1 MCAHR
6 TAPRTPAFIAAVFGH
21 VYCGRTPSRRP
32 AATAQYKEDHMDV
45 RDIMT
50 AEPACCDPDTGLQD
64 VARMMLDNDCG
75 AIPVC
80 EDGKPVGIV
89 SDRDI
94 AIRAVAEGRNPIEMT
109 ASEIMSSPV
118 ETVTEDTSIDDLFDL
133 MEDKQIRRVVVVDD
147 EGAVCGIVA
156 QADIAEY
163 AGDEVAE
170 VVQEISEP
178 QGSSR

>member
-1 MCAHR
+1 M
-6 TAPRTPAFIAAVFGH
+6 V
-21 VYCGRTPSRRP
+21 
-32 AATAQYKEDHMDV
+32 V
-45 RDIMT
+45 RDLMT
-50 AEPACCDPDTGLQD
+50 TDPVCCDPDTGLQD

-80 EDGKPVGIV
+80 EEGKPVGIV

-94 AIRAVAEGRNPIEMT
+94 AVRAVAEGQNPLEMT
-109 ASEIMSSPV
+109 AAQIMSSPV
-118 ETVTEDTSIDDLFDL
+118 ETVTADTSLDDLFDL
-133 MEDKQIRRVVVVDD
+133 MEDKQIRRVVVVDE

-178 QGSSR
+178 QGSR